1 MSIIADRGLFVRL
14 LVQSGKF
21 GSADAEAFA
30 DAMDAATREPATKE
44 DIGAVRSD
52 MAEMRAELKAE
63 IAALRTETKQEIASL
78 RTETKQDNV
87 SLRAEILLLSQRMDA
102 MEKRLDAR
110 IDALGDRL
118 MVRLGGLMVVM
129 TGVLFAAL
137 RLSLP

>member
-30 DAMDAATREPATKE
+30 DAMDAATREPATK
-44 DIGAVRSD
+44 DDVAALR
-52 MAEMRAELKAE
+52 AEMGVMRAELKAE
-63 IAALRTETKQEIASL
+63 IAALRA
-78 RTETKQDNV
+78 ETKQDIAA
-87 SLRAEILLLSQRMDA
+87 LRAEVVVLGQRMDA

-110 IDALGDRL
+110 IDALGDRI
-118 MVRLGGLMVVM
+118 MVRLGGLMIAM
-129 TGVLFAAL
+129 TGILFAAL